1 MFFFFYVGARL
12 VLKMC
17 AIQIRAAIWFGG
29 TQREPRLAPKRYTWK
44 LWFKLWT
51 SVKTEVDLLTTYTAH
66 CPGIVFY
73 CLFFYSDRWSDFLSE
88 RSIRPKMHWLLQDS
102 ASRWKCILR
111 IPSWHIDTKLGV
123 HICHNAQAKNVK
135 EPAPKLIRKSA
146 ILG

>member
-1 MFFFFYVGARL
+1 MFFFYVGARL

-44 LWFKLWT
+44 RRFKLWT
-51 SVKTEVDLLTTYTAH
+51 SVKTEVNLRTTYTAH
-66 CPGIVFY
+66 CPGIVFI
-73 CLFFYSDRWSDFLSE
+73 FFIPTDEVMFLSE